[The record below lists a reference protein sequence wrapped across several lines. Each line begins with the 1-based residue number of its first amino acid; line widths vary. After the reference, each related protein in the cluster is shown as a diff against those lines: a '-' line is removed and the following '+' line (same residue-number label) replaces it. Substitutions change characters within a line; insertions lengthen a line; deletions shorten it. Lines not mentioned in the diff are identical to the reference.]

1 MNLNRA
7 IICGSRLYTLAV
19 IILLNFSF
27 LVGCSNTTSGE
38 ETKKFK
44 IVSVFRVNTIDSH
57 SAGNRAFYW
66 GKDKQSSGVVIILK
80 SLNSES
86 ITMFSTDFS
95 LGYKDE
101 GGIPRSPCIGLS
113 FGVTNPDNIIKST
126 WMLGGSI
133 SRTWASKDKPYF
145 GVLFE
150 APKKSKSF
158 DLFYANPLFDN
169 LQVK

>member
-1 MNLNRA
+1 MNLKTKN
-7 IICGSRLYTLAV
+7 ICCSRLFNFPL
-19 IILLNFSF
+19 IILLSFSF
-27 LVGCSNTTSGE
+27 LVGCSNTTSGKE
-38 ETKKFK
+38 IKKFK
-44 IVSVFRVNTIDSH
+44 VVSVLRVNKIDSH
-57 SAGNRAFYW
+57 SAGNQTFYW
-66 GKDKQSSGVVIILK
+66 DKNKQSNGVMVILK
-80 SLNSES
+80 SLDSES

-113 FGVTNPDNIIKST
+113 FGITNPDSIMNST

-150 APKKSKSF
+150 APKKSKNF
-158 DLFYANPLFDN
+158 DLFYAQPLFNN
-169 LQVK
+169 LKVK